1 MNPIHPPTAT
11 PYRVRVLFADTD
23 AMGVVYHGRFFPW
36 FEAGRGE
43 YLRARGYTYREM
55 EAAGVGLAVL
65 EVQCRFRAAARY
77 DDLLLLYTWLAEFS
91 PHPCAISVRLISG
104 SGSTLISRSGNTAHF
119 YRYHRATVAHYALP
133 RSVDPTPNYNRH
145 TTNRGS
151 RTIGLNPADGTP
163 SDRQPN
169 TTFPNNAS

>member
-91 PHPCAISVRLISG
+91 RTRVR
-104 SGSTLISRSGNTAHF
+104 F
-119 YRYHRATVAHYALP
+119 QYALYQEADQRLLAEAETLHTFIDTTGRP
-133 RSVDPTPNYNRH
+133 LRITHYPAVWTRLQTIIDP
-145 TTNRGS
+145 
-151 RTIGLNPADGTP
+151 
-163 SDRQPN
+163 QPN
-169 TTFPNNAS
+169 GS